1 MEIEK
6 DYESLKKRIYDEYPA
21 VMDRLAYR
29 GVDAADLEDLASNV
43 MILAMRKRHQ
53 LRDADKLAAWLGKI
67 TDNEARAYLR
77 RKAKLWE
84 REVSKISNVE
94 TGEELDA
101 VDTLAAEYTVEE
113 IVCSIETRDKLVE
126 LIDCL
131 NEKER
136 IIFKMHNVDSYKLNE
151 IAKYLGLKESTVR
164 SIHSRTCRK
173 LRQRA
178 EKILRK
184 EDYYD

>member
-1 MEIEK
+1 METEK

-21 VMDRLAYR
+21 VMDRLARR
-29 GVDAADLEDLASNV
+29 GVNTDDLEDIASNV
-43 MILAMRKRHQ
+43 MLLAMRKRHQ

-67 TDNEARAYLR
+67 ADNEARMYLR

-84 REVSKISNVE
+84 REGSVISNME
-94 TGEELDA
+94 TGDEINVA
-101 VDTLAAEYTVEE
+101 DTLAAEYTVEE
-113 IVCSIETRDKLVE
+113 IVCSIETKDELME

>member
-1 MEIEK
+1 METEK

-21 VMDRLAYR
+21 VIDRLAHR
-29 GVDAADLEDLASNV
+29 GVDSVDLEDIASNV
-43 MILAMRKRHQ
+43 MILAMRKRRQ
-53 LRDADKLAAWLGKI
+53 LRDADKLAAWLRKI

-77 RKAKLWE
+77 RKARLWE
-84 REVSKISNVE
+84 REVSVISNME
-94 TGEELDA
+94 TGEEIDALDML
-101 VDTLAAEYTVEE
+101 TAEYTVEE
-113 IVCSIETRDKLVE
+113 IVCSIEVRDKLME

-131 NEKER
+131 NERES
-136 IIFKMHNVDSYKLNE
+136 IIFNMHNVDGYKLNE

-173 LRQRA
+173 LKQRA
-178 EKILRK
+178 KKILRK